1 MAENTKIQWATHTFN
16 PWRGCSKIAP
26 GCANCYADAQSKRN
40 PGTLGIWGSHG
51 TRVVAS
57 EAMWREPVKWDR
69 DAEIGYYVEI
79 EHDLPAPRPRC
90 RVFCAS
96 LSDVFEDYKGPLVN
110 SKGHMMWVDRVTGEI
125 FALGEAKQLDP
136 KNAQPRH
143 ANLDDVRTRLFR
155 TIDATPN
162 LDWLLLTKRPENVR
176 RMWPEYEL
184 GRWDST
190 GRELP
195 RNHRRPN
202 VWLGTSIACQE
213 DADRNVPELL
223 KCRDLCAKTFLSIE
237 PLIGPVNLRD
247 LDNGRMRCH
256 WNVLDGSY
264 TQEMHDG
271 GMGIV
276 SRSPHHVDW
285 VIVGG
290 ESGPNARPCD
300 ITWIRSIARQCR
312 DAGVPCF
319 VKQLGSSPVG
329 LRFEM
334 DEQGRPFCVEGNN
347 FRGRARPLDPKG
359 GDPAEWPEDLR
370 VREVPS

>member
-40 PGTLGIWGSHG
+40 PKTLGIWGPNG

-57 EAMWREPVKWDR
+57 EAMWREPLKWNKAAGLLPSHIVKPHSLP
-69 DAEIGYYVEI
+69 I
-79 EHDLPAPRPRC
+79 EHIAVERP

-96 LSDVFEDYKGPLVN
+96 LADVFEEWPGQYKMPDGGWCVKHRKWGEL
-110 SKGHMMWVDRVTGEI
+110 TG
-125 FALGEAKQLDP
+125 FGSCALSGGNDAV
-136 KNAQPRH
+136 R
-143 ANLDDVRTRLFR
+143 LDDVRARLFR
-155 TIDATPN
+155 TIDATTN
-162 LDWLLLTKRPENVR
+162 LDWLLLTKRPENIR
-176 RMWPEYEL
+176 D
-184 GRWDST
+184 RWLNGFGVQSPAFAM
-190 GRELP
+190 RK
-195 RNHRRPN
+195 N

-319 VKQLGSSPVG
+319 VKQWGSNPHYTNH
-329 LRFEM
+329 
-334 DEQGRPFCVEGNN
+334 QGDSHSCGPIR
-347 FRGRARPLDPKG
+347 DPKG
-359 GDPAEWPEDLR
+359 GDPDEWPEDLR